1 MEETL
6 LRIVA
11 LCVAAAML
19 CAVLRLR
26 HPEQA
31 TALSLAVGVGVLSL
45 LASRL
50 PESLSRLERLRSL
63 LQGEGDT
70 LSTLMKAAG
79 IALIAELGAQLC
91 ADAGESALAG
101 RVALAARAAMLGVC
115 APMLAEALE
124 RIAGLL
130 SW

>member
-1 MEETL
+1 MEATL
-6 LRIVA
+6 LRVTA

-19 CAVLRLR
+19 CAVLRLQ

-45 LASRL
+45 LASQL
-50 PESLSRLERLRSL
+50 PESLSRLERLRAAFRGD
-63 LQGEGDT
+63 GEI
-70 LSTLMKAAG
+70 LPALVKAAG
-79 IALIAELGAQLC
+79 IAVIAELGAQLC

-101 RVALAARAAMLGVC
+101 RIALAARAAMLGVC

-124 RIAGLL
+124 RVASLL

>member
-1 MEETL
+1 M
-6 LRIVA
+6 LRVAA
-11 LCVAAAML
+11 LCLAAAMV
-19 CAVLRLR
+19 CAVLRLN

-45 LASRL
+45 LAGEL
-50 PESLSRLERLRSL
+50 PGALSGMERLR
-63 LQGEGDT
+63 GIFRGDIMAT
-70 LSTLMKAAG
+70 LAKAAG
-79 IALIAELGAQLC
+79 IAIIAELGAQLC

-101 RVALAARAAMLGVC
+101 RVALAARVAMLGVC

-124 RIAGLL
+124 GVAGLL